1 MNTQSRDYA
10 ARVYKQVESFGE
22 KNKDEKSNARKQ
34 YGAMAH
40 KLPIL
45 VRQAGLLQAMTFV
58 YTRGQPGHT
67 ALLSDLAQIVSGD
80 GSEGFL
86 EKCRTDEMSD
96 YIWQTHQTLAALEW
110 FKRFAESVLN
120 IKAGEEGDE
129 NE

>member
-10 ARVYKQVESFGE
+10 ARVYDQVESFRV
-22 KNKDEKSNARKQ
+22 KHKDEKSSTRKQ

-67 ALLSDLAQIVSGD
+67 ALLEDLAQIVSGD
-80 GSEGFL
+80 SSEKFL
-86 EKCRTDEMSD
+86 EKCRTDELSD

-120 IKAGEEGDE
+120 IKAGEEGD
-129 NE
+129 